1 MSVERATQKT
11 PSRAAEQRS
20 LVGLEQELNEI
31 LSKACEELMGS
42 PARVEHFAGLFDR
55 SHETGFYANTD
66 RIRGQGEQPTWSPNP
81 AYIDSLEEMWTEAA
95 ARLDQR
101 GLALEKGLRD
111 LFFTSHEYHDREN
124 DHRRVFHGHLVDK
137 VTGIPRTF
145 FMLTVPHSHDGFRYV
160 DAPAI
165 RLSAE
170 LS

>member
-1 MSVERATQKT
+1 MSVEHATPHT
-11 PSRAAEQRS
+11 PSRPEQAS
-20 LVGLEQELNEI
+20 FAGLEQELNEI
-31 LSKACEELMGS
+31 LSRACEALMGS
-42 PARVEHFAGLFDR
+42 PAKVKHFAGLFDR
-55 SHETGFYANTD
+55 THESGFYTNSD

-95 ARLDQR
+95 ARLEQR
-101 GLALEKGLRD
+101 GLALEKGLRE

-137 VTGIPRTF
+137 QTGVPRTF